1 MTINL
6 PPRRELPAEVKER
19 MRPVFVDQRRRNHT
33 PLAVA
38 AGVALL
44 IAGGAV
50 MTQSGTGDHS
60 IDPAGGRVTAP
71 SAHDLARCRAAFG
84 DQGWLSAEMVGF
96 DGRKM
101 LIGKDSRFCELTRS
115 QAFVVDQAL
124 KPVRME
130 AGTLSYLSD
139 QFVAGIPPLGALK
152 TRAREATG
160 TYSRSS
166 MDSVTTPD
174 FFVAYLPTK
183 LNVTE
188 LVFDD
193 RTVPLP
199 QGMTPPRPRPTD
211 SYESG
216 NGDPTTNQNRLAR
229 CLDASVST
237 AAAANEPGWRAV
249 GSGGF
254 DGTGP
259 IGVVVAR
266 QDGHPRR
273 YGVCQVNSVGSTGSG
288 NFSTGDLGDKP
299 SIVVGIV
306 GIVGLSGNERQ
317 LVAGRAPL
325 RGRTIELSSAGWPSV
340 TATVAEGLFVAAMP
354 GSMTVNDPSTNGQI
368 MRAVTAVVRG
378 EDNSVL
384 YSGQLLVIV
393 GG

>member
-19 MRPVFVDQRRRNHT
+19 MRPVFADQRRRNHT

-50 MTQSGTGDHS
+50 MTRSGTGDHS

-84 DQGWLSAEMVGF
+84 DQSWLSAEMVGF
-96 DGRKM
+96 EGRKM

-124 KPVRME
+124 APVRME
-130 AGTLSYLSD
+130 AGTLSYVSD
-139 QFVAGIPPLGALK
+139 QFVAGIPPLGAVK

-166 MDSVTTPD
+166 KDSVTTPD

-199 QGMTPPRPRPTD
+199 QGMTLPRSQATD
-211 SYESG
+211 SFESG

-237 AAAANEPGWRAV
+237 MPAANEPGWRAV

-259 IGVVVAR
+259 TGVVVAR

-273 YGVCQVNSVGSTGSG
+273 YGVCQANSVGSTGSG
-288 NFSTGDLGDKP
+288 NFSTGELGDKP
-299 SIVVGIV
+299 SLVGI
-306 GIVGLSGNERQ
+306 INLSGNERQ
-317 LVAGRAPL
+317 LIVGQAHL
-325 RGRTIELSSAGWPSV
+325 QGRTIELSAPGWPPV

-393 GG
+393 AG